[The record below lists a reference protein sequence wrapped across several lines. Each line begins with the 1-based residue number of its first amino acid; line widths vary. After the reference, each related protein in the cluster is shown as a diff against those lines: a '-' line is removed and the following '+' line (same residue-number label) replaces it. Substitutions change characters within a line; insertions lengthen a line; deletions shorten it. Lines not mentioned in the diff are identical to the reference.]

1 MGVHWAADCAFFSRG
16 FIVTSTTMNTNR
28 QVSLLKYET
37 LGIICNLDIS
47 TMHPPPPNHS
57 VPKIYSMTA
66 YCHSMHIK
74 RDRVSLIVMQWF
86 IINLGSIDYN

>member
-1 MGVHWAADCAFFSRG
+1 
-16 FIVTSTTMNTNR
+16 
-28 QVSLLKYET
+28 
-37 LGIICNLDIS
+37 
-47 TMHPPPPNHS
+47 MHPPPPNHS

>member
-1 MGVHWAADCAFFSRG
+1 MALF
-16 FIVTSTTMNTNR
+16 VTWTFPQCTPLPLIPLS
-28 QVSLLKYET
+28 
-37 LGIICNLDIS
+37 
-47 TMHPPPPNHS
+47 
-57 VPKIYSMTA
+57 PKIDSMTA

>member
-1 MGVHWAADCAFFSRG
+1 
-16 FIVTSTTMNTNR
+16 
-28 QVSLLKYET
+28 
-37 LGIICNLDIS
+37 
-47 TMHPPPPNHS
+47 MHPPPPNHS

-86 IINLGSIDYN
+86 IINLGSIDYNKKKLHFSPASVHSYS